1 MSLDKRARVIYTG
14 TFSKVFSP
22 IVRLGYIVVPKA
34 LVQRFREE
42 RLSHGAPPSLMAQP
56 ALAEFM
62 GSGAFAI
69 HIRRMRRIYAARRAR
84 ADRGAE
90 AGRGQALSRSMPRP
104 RASCCCCACRRA

>member
-1 MSLDKRARVIYTG
+1 VIYTG

-34 LVQRFREE
+34 LSGSFREE

-62 GSGAFAI
+62 SAPAPSPSTS
-69 HIRRMRRIYAARRAR
+69 AACA
-84 ADRGAE
+84 A
-90 AGRGQALSRSMPRP
+90 SMPHGGAR
-104 RASCCCCACRRA
+104 